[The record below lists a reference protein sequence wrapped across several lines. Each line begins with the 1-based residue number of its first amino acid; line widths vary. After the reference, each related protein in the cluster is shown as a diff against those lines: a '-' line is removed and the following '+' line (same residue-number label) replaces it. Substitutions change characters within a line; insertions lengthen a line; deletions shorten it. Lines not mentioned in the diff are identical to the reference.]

1 MHSTQLML
9 KIRFSCGTLATL
21 HLLIIFITF
30 LLSVSLSLTLFCLS
44 HTFFQTAQM
53 HKMNIGGMQLKV
65 LVDEL
70 IKNIF
75 EHQQNHL
82 NKTARWESVWEKV
95 DAIGK
100 TKNLKLTC
108 LDQQP
113 VCIILTTGTYYYLLC
128 GLCDRGVMDG

>member
-1 MHSTQLML
+1 
-9 KIRFSCGTLATL
+9 
-21 HLLIIFITF
+21 
-30 LLSVSLSLTLFCLS
+30 
-44 HTFFQTAQM
+44 
-53 HKMNIGGMQLKV
+53 MQLKV
-65 LVDEL
+65 LVDEV

-75 EHQQNHL
+75 EHQQKHL